1 MSQAAETGAAL
12 RRAAVEERRSRWT
25 REQVETRVI
34 TVLKWVGIVF
44 FVVVTVFPFLY
55 MLLLSVRP
63 IADLA
68 RDPGQLFVPFDRL
81 TFGTYD
87 EVLRSV
93 AQGGQGF
100 LSFLGNSALIATV
113 AVIASLLL
121 AIPGAYAISR
131 LQFFGRRQVSYL
143 FLAVYLFPAILLA
156 IPLFVFFTRIGLRG
170 SLLGLII
177 VYASQTVPVTIHMLR
192 SYFNSIPESLEES
205 AALEGANRFQVMRH
219 ISIPLAMPAIMST
232 GLFVFMIA
240 WNEFLF
246 ALLFLVDRRESW
258 TVSLGLSQLANST
271 IEVPTTVVMAGAV
284 ILTVPIIV
292 VFFLTERL
300 LVEGLTAGAEKG

>member
-1 MSQAAETGAAL
+1 MTNAAEVGT
-12 RRAAVEERRSRWT
+12 AVESAARESSRRSWT
-25 REQVETRVI
+25 RDTVETRVI
-34 TVLKWVGIVF
+34 TILKWAGVVF

-55 MLLLSVRP
+55 MILLSVRP

-68 RDPGQLFVPFDRL
+68 RDPGALFVPFERL
-81 TFGTYD
+81 TFGTY
-87 EVLRSV
+87 ERSCAASRRAARASSASCATARSSRPSRSSRRCCLRSPAPTRSV
-93 AQGGQGF
+93 GCE
-100 LSFLGNSALIATV
+100 
-113 AVIASLLL
+113 
-121 AIPGAYAISR
+121 
-131 LQFFGRRQVSYL
+131 FFGRRQVNAV

-156 IPLFVFFTRIGLRG
+156 IPLFVFFTSIGLRG

-192 SYFNSIPESLEES
+192 TYFNSIPESLEES

-246 ALLFLVDRRESW
+246 ALLFLVDCARAGRSRSASR
-258 TVSLGLSQLANST
+258 SLRTA
-271 IEVPTTVVMAGAV
+271 
-284 ILTVPIIV
+284 
-292 VFFLTERL
+292 RL
-300 LVEGLTAGAEKG
+300 RCRPRS